1 MKTFNPY
8 DRFSEEELKIV
19 KSKHN
24 RLQQLI
30 QSSDKS
36 QYLFFQKLH
45 LTNCNADAEKFVN
58 NHYLNSYCYNLYI
71 LVTLYDYIDKSTQ
84 HTNLWYKDLVARV
97 SEFKNSS

>member
-1 MKTFNPY
+1 MVIKRVWYFLYTCMYILFKKVKTFNPY

-45 LTNCNADAEKFVN
+45 LTK
-58 NHYLNSYCYNLYI
+58 L
-71 LVTLYDYIDKSTQ
+71 
-84 HTNLWYKDLVARV
+84 
-97 SEFKNSS
+97 